1 MKILESQAAVLSN
14 WEVYEHLT
22 EQKERYKKTK
32 HRGPQN
38 YEDLVRYVGHAPG
51 CFYSDAQFKI
61 QGYITDDATA
71 PELSPLKS

>member
-38 YEDLVRYVGHAPG
+38 YEDLVRYVGHSPG
-51 CFYSDAQFKI
+51 CFYSDAQSKI
-61 QGYITDDATA
+61 QECITDNSAA

>member
-38 YEDLVRYVGHAPG
+38 FEDLVRYVGHSPVFASVQM
-51 CFYSDAQFKI
+51 CRLKFK
-61 QGYITDDATA
+61 
-71 PELSPLKS
+71 EK

>member
-38 YEDLVRYVGHAPG
+38 YEDLVRYVGHSPG
-51 CFYSDAQFKI
+51 CSHKMR
-61 QGYITDDATA
+61 
-71 PELSPLKS
+71 SVKLKNP